1 MCLQVI
7 PGREV
12 QVAMTRLKPKPHSK
26 AELRIGPRPLPLY
39 LALAHMLWLN
49 LPAASQILKNDLP
62 NLKTLE
68 NLLPKNLQQ
77 KRSQLRDHWKRL
89 KAQPQKAPNA
99 NADTAFDAA
108 LHSLAATQYKT
119 FLDALTRY
127 RSSAIARDVNEPP
140 VVWHAGST
148 RLLDFSAKKSTK
160 PVVLVIPSLINRY
173 HVLDIDKGQ
182 SFVRALAAQGFRPL
196 LLDWGVPGS
205 EEAHFTF
212 DDYVSKRLFP
222 ALNFANKMQGAP
234 VHVIGYCMGGL
245 LAAALATHA
254 SDAIRSIMFLATPWD
269 FQADGGEQ
277 AARVQKML
285 PQIEPILQVQGE
297 LPIDVLQ
304 CFFIS
309 LQPFAILDKFL
320 RFAAMKPRSSEERAF
335 VLIEDWVNEGVPLVG
350 KVAKVCLQGWYIDN
364 TPARGA
370 WKVLGK
376 TIRPQDITLP
386 SLHVIPQNDKIVPPA
401 SAKALAASMRQATVI
416 QPEFG
421 HISMMV
427 NGAARDKVW
436 PELFSWLASH

>member
-1 MCLQVI
+1 
-7 PGREV
+7 
-12 QVAMTRLKPKPHSK
+12 MTRLKQKPHTK
-26 AELRIGPRPLPLY
+26 AEQRIGPRPLPLY
-39 LALAHMLWLN
+39 LALAHMLWLS

-62 NLKTLE
+62 NSKALE
-68 NLLPKNLQQ
+68 NLLPKNLLQ
-77 KRSQLRDHWKRL
+77 KRKHLQQHWQHL
-89 KAQPQKAPNA
+89 KAQQQKAQSA
-99 NADTAFDAA
+99 SAEDAFNDA
-108 LHSLAATQYKT
+108 LHKLAATQYKT

-127 RSSAIARDVNEPP
+127 RNSSIARELSEPP
-140 VVWHAGST
+140 VVWNAGTT
-148 RLLDFSAKKSTK
+148 RLLDFGGKKSTK

-173 HVLDIDKGQ
+173 HVLDIDKQQ

-196 LLDWGVPGS
+196 LLDWGVPGR
-205 EEAHFTF
+205 EEAEFSF
-212 DDYVSKRLFP
+212 DDYLSKRLFP
-222 ALNFANKMQGAP
+222 ALNLAKKMQGAP
-234 VHVIGYCMGGL
+234 VHVVGYCMGGL

-254 SDAIRSIMFLATPWD
+254 SDAIRSVMFLATPWD

-285 PQIEPILQVQGE
+285 PQIEPILQTRNNIPGE

-320 RFAAMKPRSSEERAF
+320 RFAGMKARSSEERSF

-350 KVAKVCLQGWYIDN
+350 KVAQVCLQGWYIEN
-364 TPARGA
+364 TPAQGA

-376 TIRPQDITLP
+376 PIRPQDIKLP